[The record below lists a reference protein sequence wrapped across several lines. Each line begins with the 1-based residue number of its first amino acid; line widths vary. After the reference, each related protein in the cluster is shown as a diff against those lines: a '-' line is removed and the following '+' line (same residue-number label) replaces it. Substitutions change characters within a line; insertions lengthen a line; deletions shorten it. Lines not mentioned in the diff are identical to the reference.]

1 MPQLLNNILAIV
13 IIFTCKVAFAGSF
26 YTNCIAGN
34 DFGGSNKI
42 ENMVLT
48 PLNPV
53 CQDRCNIECNSF
65 SREINGV
72 ELNQS
77 VITACKTDCQNG
89 VYYSSSYYD
98 IKDASTIPPTIEIKP
113 PVAIQTHCG
122 DNEWAKNN
130 TYATNINVKKGDKIR
145 LSIAGNASANVVYLC
160 GKQDVSF
167 QPIFSSSKPSD
178 WENNSS
184 QTQWTSPA
192 QHECLYYM
200 SNSEWN
206 SLTNYKLW
214 SLNYSPLSQ
223 RYPSKCVSGQT
234 NNQTNN
240 EPIDI
245 DWINEKINATNLGTS
260 TAQSAP
266 DNSSFC
272 KESIPSN
279 LNSIY
284 GPCKWSAR
292 NYNYTDT
299 GINVADGDELSI
311 SWSGRYS
318 HFSHDLGELDTNGLA
333 KCMTDPKKSSTI
345 RKACFDSFYAD
356 SSIQIKPARQSG
368 FNLSSIPGI
377 VMNGEATRLTP
388 IGTTSFQTDPKVKRT
403 TLLGLQGSV
412 FDENLKTTFLTGIPG
427 CMNDATITDP
437 NIAKIKNSDKAECVQ
452 IDDLGTPHYNYSGIL
467 KGFSSERTPLA
478 IRHNDGHTDIET
490 MKMWYSDN
498 FGGYNV
504 DISWGGCPKYNGE
517 NVQYAVASSGSAITE
532 SMWKDVPQS
541 SYLQGNYL
549 NIDFND
555 PGTLFFR
562 IKTITPPAGSSAE
575 IKKLY
580 ESPGSYFGQYY
591 IVAELLKPDATITC
605 GTICEFIN
613 MIHDVLVGSGDGRP
627 GAAQSIFSSITR
639 DAQYIG
645 LVRALLVFYVAFFGV
660 GFLIGTIKLNQQEAV
675 IRMVKV
681 GVIITLISPNSWDFF
696 GTYLLNMFIEGGI
709 ELIAI
714 IVSGSFSS
722 EVVNVTRDPFA
733 VFSLFDGPISQIFSS
748 AVWKKIYALICTGL
762 LGLIVALVVMYCAII
777 YVLSL
782 LKATLVY
789 IYSLVGIA
797 LLITTAPIFIC
808 CLLFE
813 ITKSLFDSWWKYLIS
828 YTLQPVM
835 VFAAIAIFNLVIMV
849 LLYTCLNF
857 TACEFC
863 ILGID
868 LGSLYNE
875 CWIPGYRTT
884 LAMNVPGDVPNFFMP
899 GNVVSTA
906 LAFALL
912 GNSMYKFTGFIAGVC
927 GVLITGNFREASAA
941 APADATMSAMKNTV
955 KTAISTT
962 TQMASAGIKTAGAV
976 GDAAA
981 PGVGQVANKA
991 GEGVEQAGEKAGAML
1006 DSVMEKDK
1014 N

>member
-1 MPQLLNNILAIV
+1 MPHLLKNILAIV

-26 YTNCIAGN
+26 YTNCITGN

-42 ENMVLT
+42 ENMVLA

-53 CQDRCNIECNSF
+53 CQDRCNIECTSF
-65 SREINGV
+65 SREVNGV

-98 IKDASTIPPTIEIKP
+98 VKDASVIPPVIEIKAP
-113 PVAIQTHCG
+113 ITIKTHCG

-145 LSIAGNASANVVYLC
+145 LSIAGNSSNNIVYLC
-160 GKQDVSF
+160 GKKDVLL
-167 QPIFSSSKPSD
+167 QPIFSSSKPSE
-178 WENNSS
+178 WENDSN
-184 QTQWTSPA
+184 QTQWISQA

-200 SNSEWN
+200 NTGEWN
-206 SLTNYKLW
+206 NLTNYKLW

-223 RYPSKCVSGQT
+223 NYASKCVAGQSV
-234 NNQTNN
+234 NV
-240 EPIDI
+240 PDAASIKIDNVTEAI
-245 DWINEKINATNLGTS
+245 LNANLGGS
-260 TAQSAP
+260 TTQNTP
-266 DNSSFC
+266 DNSFC
-272 KESIPSN
+272 KVVVPSN
-279 LNSIY
+279 LSSIY

-292 NYNYTDT
+292 NYNFTDT

-318 HFSHDLGELDTNGLA
+318 HFNHALGELDTNGLA
-333 KCMTDPKKSSTI
+333 KCMTDPKKSSSI

-356 SSIQIKPARQSG
+356 SSIQIKSARQSG
-368 FNLSSIPGI
+368 FNVSSIPGI

-388 IGTTSFQTDPKVKRT
+388 IGTTSFQINPEIKKT
-403 TLLGLQGSV
+403 TLLGLQGNV
-412 FDENLKTTFLTGIPG
+412 IDENLKTTILTNIPG
-427 CMNDATITDP
+427 CVNASAVNDPIISKLQSSEKP
-437 NIAKIKNSDKAECVQ
+437 ECIQ

-467 KGFSSERTPLA
+467 KGFSAERTPLA

-490 MKMWYSDN
+490 LKMWYSDN

-517 NVQYAVASSGSAITE
+517 NVQYAVAPSGSAITE
-532 SMWKDVPQS
+532 SMWKDVPQN

-549 NIDFND
+549 NINFND

-562 IKTITPPAGSSAE
+562 IKTLTPPAGSSAE

-591 IVAELLKPDATITC
+591 IVAELLKSDATITC

-660 GFLIGTIKLNQQEAV
+660 GFLIGTIKLNQQEAL

-722 EVVNVTRDPFA
+722 EVVDVTRDPFA

-813 ITKSLFDSWWKYLIS
+813 ITKTLFDSWWKYLVS

-868 LGSLYNE
+868 LGSIYNE

-884 LAMNVPGDVPNFFMP
+884 LAMNIPGNVPNFFIP
-899 GNVVSTA
+899 ENVISTA

-912 GNSMYKFTGFIAGVC
+912 GNSMYKFTGFIASIC
-927 GVLITGNFREASAA
+927 AVLITGSVQREATAA
-941 APADATMSAMKNTV
+941 APADTTMSAMKNTV

-976 GDAAA
+976 GDKAA

-1014 N
+1014 